1 MELPSRNLAL
11 ELVRVTET
19 AAIAASKWI
28 GRGAKN
34 DADQAAVEAM
44 RTMIST
50 VSMRGTVVIGE
61 GEKDDAPMLFNGE
74 LVGDGTGP
82 ECDVAVDP
90 IDGTTLTAKGANN
103 AISVIALASRGSML
117 NISEAFYMLKLAVG
131 PEAAGVI
138 DIELPITE
146 NLKRIAKAKHKSVEE
161 LTVVMIDRP
170 RHDQFAKEIRA
181 AGARIKFIQDGDVAG
196 SIMAARPGTGV
207 DLLYGIGGTPEGVIS
222 ACAMQ
227 CLGGEIQGRLAPQSE
242 GEKAQALAAGLD
254 INQIYTSKDLVKS
267 DYIFLAATGITP
279 GELLEGIRYGEHRIH
294 SQSIVMRSRTNTVRI
309 ISTEHLR
316 EKS

>member
-1 MELPSRNLAL
+1 MEIPSRNLAL

-34 DADQAAVEAM
+34 DADHAAVEAM
-44 RTMIST
+44 RRMIST
-50 VSMRGTVVIGE
+50 VQMRGTVVIGE
-61 GEKDDAPMLFNGE
+61 GEKDDAPMLYNGE
-74 LVGDGTGP
+74 AVGDGTGP

-117 NISEAFYMLKLAVG
+117 NISDAFYMLKLAVG

-138 DIELPITE
+138 DIRESITE
-146 NLKRIAKAKHKSVEE
+146 NLKRIAKAKHKSVDE

-170 RHDQFAKEIRA
+170 RHDKFAEEIRV

-196 SIMAARPGTGV
+196 SIMAARPGTGI

-227 CLGGEIQGRLAPQSE
+227 CLGGEIQGKLAPQSE
-242 GEKAQALAAGLD
+242 GEKTQAIAAGLD
-254 INQIYTSKDLVKS
+254 LNQIYTSKDLVKS

-316 EKS
+316 SKS

>member
-1 MELPSRNLAL
+1 MQLPSRNLAL

-34 DADQAAVEAM
+34 EADGAAVEAM
-44 RTMIST
+44 RQMIST

-61 GEKDDAPMLFNGE
+61 GEKDDAPMLYNGE
-74 LVGDGTGP
+74 AVGDGTGP

-117 NISEAFYMLKLAVG
+117 NLSDAFYMLKLAVG
-131 PEAAGVI
+131 PEAASVI
-138 DIELPITE
+138 DIREPITE
-146 NLKRIAKAKHKSVEE
+146 NLKRIAAAKHKSVSE

-170 RHDQFAKEIRA
+170 RHDKFAEEIRA

-196 SIMAARPGTGV
+196 SIMAARPGTGI

-222 ACAMQ
+222 ACAMR
-227 CLGGEIQGRLAPQSE
+227 CLGGEIQGKLAPQSD
-242 GEKAQALAAGLD
+242 GEREQAIAAGLD
-254 INQIYTSKDLVKS
+254 LNQIYTSRDLVKS
-267 DYIFLAATGITP
+267 ENIFLAATGITS

-294 SQSIVMRSRTNTVRI
+294 SQSIVMRTPTNTVRLI
-309 ISTEHLR
+309 TTEHTR
-316 EKS
+316 N

>member
-34 DADQAAVEAM
+34 DADHAAVEAM
-44 RTMIST
+44 RRMIST

-117 NISEAFYMLKLAVG
+117 NLSSAFYMLKLAVG

-138 DIELPITE
+138 DIEASITE
-146 NLKRIAKAKHKSVEE
+146 NLKRVAKAKHKSVDE

-170 RHDQFAKEIRA
+170 RHDAFAKEIRE

-196 SIMAARPGTGV
+196 SIMAARPDTGV
-207 DLLYGIGGTPEGVIS
+207 DLLFGIGGTPEGVIS
-222 ACAMQ
+222 ACAMR
-227 CLGGEIQGRLAPQSE
+227 CLGGEIHGRLAPQSE
-242 GEKAQALAAGLD
+242 SEKEQAIANGLD
-254 INQIYTSKDLVKS
+254 LNQIYTSKDLVKS

-279 GELLEGIRYGEHRIH
+279 GELLKGITYDEHRIH

>member
-44 RTMIST
+44 RKMIST

-242 GEKAQALAAGLD
+242 SEKAQALAAGLD

>member
-1 MELPSRNLAL
+1 VELPSRNLAL

-44 RTMIST
+44 RRMIST

-74 LVGDGTGP
+74 IVGDGTGP

-117 NISEAFYMLKLAVG
+117 NLSSAFYMLKLAVG

-138 DIELPITE
+138 DIQMPITE
-146 NLKRIAKAKHKSVEE
+146 NLKRIAKAKHKSVDE

-170 RHDQFAKEIRA
+170 RHDKFAAEIRA

-207 DLLYGIGGTPEGVIS
+207 DLLFGIGGTPEGVIS

-227 CLGGEIQGRLAPQSE
+227 CLGGEIQGKLAPQSE
-242 GEKAQALAAGLD
+242 SEKEQAIAAGLD
-254 INQIYTSKDLVKS
+254 LNQIYTSKDLVKS

-279 GELLEGIRYGEHRIH
+279 GELLEGIRFGEHRIH
-294 SQSIVMRSRTNTVRI
+294 SQSIVMRSKTNTVRI

-316 EKS
+316 SQS

>member
-1 MELPSRNLAL
+1 MEIPSRNLAL

-34 DADQAAVEAM
+34 DADHAAVEAM
-44 RTMIST
+44 RRMIST
-50 VSMRGTVVIGE
+50 VQMRGTVVIGE
-61 GEKDDAPMLFNGE
+61 GEKDDAPMLYNGE
-74 LVGDGTGP
+74 AVGDGTGP

-117 NISEAFYMLKLAVG
+117 NISDAFYMLKLAVG

-138 DIELPITE
+138 DIKESITE
-146 NLKRIAKAKHKSVEE
+146 NLKRIAKAKHKSVDE

-170 RHDQFAKEIRA
+170 RHDKFAEEIRA

-227 CLGGEIQGRLAPQSE
+227 CLGGEIQGKLAPQSE
-242 GEKAQALAAGLD
+242 GEKTQAIAAWLD
-254 INQIYTSKDLVKS
+254 LNQIYTSKDLVKS

-279 GELLEGIRYGEHRIH
+279 GELLEGIRFGEHRIH

-316 EKS
+316 SKS

>member
-1 MELPSRNLAL
+1 MEIPSRNLAL

-19 AAIAASKWI
+19 AAIAAAKWI

-34 DADQAAVEAM
+34 DADGAAVEAM
-44 RTMIST
+44 RKMIST
-50 VSMRGTVVIGE
+50 VQMRGTVVIGE
-61 GEKDDAPMLFNGE
+61 GEKDDAPMLYNGE

-117 NISEAFYMLKLAVG
+117 NLSDSFYMLKLAVG
-131 PEAAGVI
+131 PEATGVI
-138 DIELPITE
+138 DINESITE
-146 NLKRIAKAKHKSVEE
+146 NLKRIANAKRKNVDE

-170 RHDQFAKEIRA
+170 RHEKFAEEIRV

-227 CLGGEIQGRLAPQSE
+227 CLGGEIQGKLAPQSE
-242 GEKAQALAAGLD
+242 GEKTQAIKAGLNL
-254 INQIYTSKDLVKS
+254 NQVYTSRDLVKS

-294 SQSIVMRSRTNTVRI
+294 SQSIVMRSLTNTVRI

-316 EKS
+316 SKS

>member
-28 GRGAKN
+28 GRGSKN
-34 DADQAAVEAM
+34 EADQAAVEAM
-44 RTMIST
+44 RRMIST
-50 VSMRGTVVIGE
+50 VSMNGTVVIGE

-74 LVGDGTGP
+74 AVGNGTGP
-82 ECDVAVDP
+82 EVDVAVDP

-103 AISVIALASRGSML
+103 AISVIALSSRGSML
-117 NISEAFYMLKLAVG
+117 NISSAFYMLKLAVG

-138 DIELPITE
+138 DIEAPITE
-146 NLKRIAKAKHKSVEE
+146 NLKRIAKAKHKSVDE

-170 RHDQFAKEIRA
+170 RHDRYAQEIRE

-196 SIMAARPGTGV
+196 SIMAARPNTGI
-207 DLLYGIGGTPEGVIS
+207 DLLFGIGGTPEGVIS
-222 ACAMQ
+222 ACAMR
-227 CLGGEIQGRLAPQSE
+227 CLEGEIQGRLAPQSGAE
-242 GEKAQALAAGLD
+242 REQAANNGLD
-254 INQIYTSKDLVKS
+254 LNQIYTSRDLVKS
-267 DYIFLAATGITP
+267 ENIFLAATGITP

-294 SQSIVMRSRTNTVRI
+294 SQSIVMRSTTNTVRV

-316 EKS
+316 SKS